1 MENIFPSQNEH
12 LVFPFL
18 PVPLQKEQV
27 KFPVPAPLQE
37 AHTCAGCGAPE
48 PGTGGGGGA
57 VCPVPL
63 QEKHLPNILPLQN
76 EHLKLPFLPVPL
88 QKEQARREVPDP
100 PQAPHPAARLVEGP
114 KV

>member
-12 LVFPFL
+12 LKFPFL

-27 KFPVPAPLQE
+27 KFAVPAPLQE
-37 AHTCAGCGAPE
+37 AHTCAGGGAPE
-48 PGTGGGGGA
+48 PGCGGGVGA

-63 QEKHLPNILPLQN
+63 QEKHLPNIRPLQN
-76 EHLKLPFLPVPL
+76 EHLKPPFLPVPL

-100 PQAPHPAARLVEGP
+100 PQAPHPAARLLDGP
-114 KV
+114 ST